1 MNTGTEENN
10 TLATDRETNVDI
22 LTCKLCK
29 RTFRT
34 VRGLNQHLRT
44 CSSRHATETIL
55 AVDKKL
61 LIENVSDNQ
70 VSEQTMCF
78 LYKWAEYDNITF
90 ERNVNYVYEKVVY
103 WRKNLFL
110 LTTGKAGQ
118 CYIDEITKLMNDWA
132 HDSPLKEIAF
142 KAIMLMPNLL
152 LQKPSKRSKSKD
164 NILALERRMCLWYE
178 GNVLELL
185 KEGETIQK
193 SLASSVDSSKNIDQ
207 ISKRF
212 AEHIHK
218 GNVNGAIKVL
228 TSNMQNGIL
237 PLNEKTLKQLR
248 QRHPEATEE
257 TLLPDKP
264 EVIHPIKFEKIDA
277 EMVRKAAIKT
287 KGGAGP
293 SGMDADGWRRIFA
306 SKTLVKV
313 QMTYVKHLLP

>member
-1 MNTGTEENN
+1 MEHRRCSNPKNYAIRMMNTGTEENN
-10 TLATDRETNVDI
+10 TLATDRETNVDD

-44 CSSRHATETIL
+44 CSSRNATETIL

-78 LYKWAEYDNITF
+78 LYKWGEYDNITF
-90 ERNVNYVYEKVVY
+90 ERNVNFVYEKVVY

-110 LTTGKAGQ
+110 LPTGKAGQ
-118 CYIDEITKLMNDWA
+118 CYIDEITKLMDDWA

-164 NILALERRMCLWYE
+164 HLLALERRMCLWYE

-212 AEHIHK
+212 AEHMHK

-228 TSNMQNGIL
+228 TSNMKNSS
-237 PLNEKTLKQLR
+237 
-248 QRHPEATEE
+248 
-257 TLLPDKP
+257 
-264 EVIHPIKFEKIDA
+264 IK
-277 EMVRKAAIKT
+277 
-287 KGGAGP
+287 
-293 SGMDADGWRRIFA
+293 
-306 SKTLVKV
+306 
-313 QMTYVKHLLP
+313 